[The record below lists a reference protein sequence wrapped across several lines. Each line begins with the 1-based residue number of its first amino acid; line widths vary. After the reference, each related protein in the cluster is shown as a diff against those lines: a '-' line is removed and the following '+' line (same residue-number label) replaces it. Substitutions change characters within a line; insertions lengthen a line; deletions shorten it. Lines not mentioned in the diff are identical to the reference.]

1 MARKLISSGSK
12 FEEQIGYSRGVVDGD
27 WLFMS
32 GTTGFD
38 YKANTIS
45 DDVVKQTEQC
55 FVNIKAAMEQGG
67 FTLADTVRVHYILS
81 HAADF
86 ERIWPVLQKH
96 LSQVRPAIT
105 MWEAKLSDPRMK
117 IEIEVTAKRRA

>member
-1 MARKLISSGSK
+1 MTRRLISSGSK
-12 FEEQIGYSRGVVDGD
+12 FEEQIGYSRAVVDGD
-27 WLFMS
+27 WIFMS

-45 DDVVKQTEQC
+45 DDVVRQAEQC

-67 FTLADTVRVHYILS
+67 FSLADAVRVHYILAS
-81 HAADF
+81 AGDF

-96 LSQVRPAIT
+96 LGQIKPAIT

-117 IEIEVTAKRRA
+117 IEIEVTGKKR

>member
-1 MARKLISSGSK
+1 MPRKLISSGSK
-12 FEEQIGYSRGVVDGD
+12 FEEQIGYSRAVVDGE
-27 WLFMS
+27 WMFLS

-38 YKANTIS
+38 YKANTIA

-55 FVNIKAAMEQGG
+55 FVNINAAMDQAG
-67 FTLADTVRVHYILS
+67 FTLADSVRVHYILQN
-81 HAADF
+81 AGDF

-105 MWEAKLSDPRMK
+105 MWEAKLSDPKMK
-117 IEIEVTAKRRA
+117 IEIEITAKKRS